1 MAEHGE
7 IYVLVNQAMPGL
19 VKVGKTRGGAAL
31 RASQLSG
38 ATGIPED
45 FEVVRAC
52 EVLDVDAAERL
63 AHMVLA
69 KTNGRPNNHREFFLG
84 PVEKVIEIL
93 NEALRRF
100 VPAGDDMPQAWRIGL
115 DKASSGQP
123 GLALAQFEYAIS
135 KGEAPVAS
143 CWLSSDVLEALG
155 AYSACCCFLGR
166 EPKLLHLF
174 TDPQYRHP
182 ITEGMIKFLALY
194 QVDDPQTRAVHFM
207 RGLT

>member
-1 MAEHGE
+1 MTEHGE

-45 FEVVRAC
+45 FEVVRAY

-63 AHMVLA
+63 AHMVLE
-69 KTNGRPNNHREFFLG
+69 KTNGRPNNRREFFLG
-84 PVEKVIEIL
+84 PVEKIIEIL

-100 VPAGDDMPQAWRIGL
+100 VPSEDDIPQAWRIGL

-123 GLALAQFEYAIS
+123 SLALAHFEYAIS
-135 KGEAPVAS
+135 KGDAPVDS
-143 CWLSSDVLEALG
+143 YWMSSGVL
-155 AYSACCCFLGR
+155 
-166 EPKLLHLF
+166 
-174 TDPQYRHP
+174 
-182 ITEGMIKFLALY
+182 
-194 QVDDPQTRAVHFM
+194 
-207 RGLT
+207 